1 MFSFRRA
8 PDDISTPTKTEST
21 ATTSESSKTP
31 RPSPKRT
38 QVRGYSH
45 PDFRLL
51 RATIRSFVPA
61 RGPGGVAIAVYH
73 RGELVA
79 DLACG
84 TRDRRGSPFE
94 PETLALSMS
103 TGKGVMATLLHLM
116 VDRGVIDLDAPVA
129 KYWPE
134 FGKNGKG
141 SITVR
146 QAASHRAGLYSIARV
161 IDSAEE
167 MFDWEHMT
175 RVVADMWPVHK
186 PDTDFGYHAWTGG
199 WIIGE
204 VLQRATNQRFPDL
217 IKEHLADPLGLDGL
231 YMGLPESE
239 LHRVAEF
246 LIPTI
251 PRKVLR
257 GRSQGL
263 RARVRSTASTT
274 ARWHSTLGQFV
285 DAMIPPGLGEVI
297 GDPRWLTS
305 VIPSGN
311 GVFNARSLARL
322 YGALSLG
329 GKIDGVRLM
338 SAATLS
344 EAAEDQNGSIGR
356 VIPFPLRFKV
366 GYMRPVSLGLRL
378 SIGTHR
384 FDVGRPNPHAFGH
397 FGAGGSGAWADPERE
412 LGVAI
417 VTNCFGGRIPGDLRP
432 VALATATSRCAD
444 SR

>member
-1 MFSFRRA
+1 MR
-8 PDDISTPTKTEST
+8 DT
-21 ATTSESSKTP
+21 
-31 RPSPKRT
+31 
-38 QVRGYSH
+38 VRWC
-45 PDFRLL
+45 
-51 RATIRSFVPA
+51 APA

-84 TRDRRGSPFE
+84 TRDRNGTPFE

-103 TGKGVMATLLHLM
+103 TGKGVMATLLHQM
-116 VDRGVIDLDAPVA
+116 VDRGVLDLDAPVA
-129 KYWPE
+129 RYWPE

-141 SITVR
+141 AITLR

-161 IDSAEE
+161 IDSSEE
-167 MFDWEHMT
+167 MFDWDHMV
-175 RVVADMWPVHK
+175 RVIEDMWPVHQ

-204 VLQRATNQRFPDL
+204 VLQRATGKAFPQL
-217 IKEHLADPLGLDGL
+217 IKENLADPLELDGL

-239 LHRVAEF
+239 LPRVAEF
-246 LIPTI
+246 LIPKF

-257 GRSQGL
+257 GRPRGV
-263 RARVRSTASTT
+263 RAQVRRTASTT
-274 ARWHSTLGQFV
+274 ARWHSAVGQFV
-285 DAMIPPGLGEVI
+285 DAMIPPGLGDVL

-322 YGALSLG
+322 YGALSRG
-329 GKIDGVRLM
+329 GALNGVRLL
-338 SAATLS
+338 SASALADAT
-344 EAAEDQNGSIGR
+344 EDQNRRIGR

-366 GYMRPVSLGLRL
+366 GYMRPVSLGV
-378 SIGTHR
+378 R
-384 FDVGRPNPHAFGH
+384 FSVAQRHFDLGLPNPHAFGH
-397 FGAGGSGAWADPERE
+397 FGFGGSGAWADPERE

-432 VALATATSRCAD
+432 VAVATATAHCAG
-444 SR
+444 RREG

>member
-1 MFSFRRA
+1 M
-8 PDDISTPTKTEST
+8 E
-21 ATTSESSKTP
+21 
-31 RPSPKRT
+31 
-38 QVRGYSH
+38 VRGYSH
-45 PDFRLL
+45 PDFRSL
-51 RATIRSFVPA
+51 RDTVRHCAPL
-61 RGPGGVAIAVYH
+61 RGPGGAAIAVYH

-84 TRDRRGSPFE
+84 TRDRDGHPFQ

-129 KYWPE
+129 RYWPE
-134 FGKNGKG
+134 FSKNGKG
-141 SITVR
+141 NITVR
-146 QAASHRAGLYSIARV
+146 QAASHRAGLYSIARI

-167 MFDWEHMT
+167 MFDWEHMVE
-175 RVVADMWPVHK
+175 VVAEMWPVHK

-204 VLQRATNQRFPDL
+204 VLQRTTGKRFPEL
-217 IKEHLADPLGLDGL
+217 IKEHLADPLELDGL

-239 LHRVAEF
+239 LPRVAEF
-246 LIPTI
+246 LMPKL
-251 PRKVLR
+251 PRKILR
-257 GRSQGL
+257 GRPRSV
-263 RARVRSTASTT
+263 RAQVRKAASTT
-274 ARWHSTLGQFV
+274 VRWHSALGQFV
-285 DAMIPPGLGEVI
+285 DAMVPPGLGEVL

-322 YGALSLG
+322 YAALSLG
-329 GKIDGVRLM
+329 GKLNGVRLM
-338 SAATLS
+338 SASILA
-344 EAAEDQNGSIGR
+344 EAAEDQNSAIGR

-366 GYMRPVSLGLRL
+366 GYMRPVSLGLRFSWGKRYL
-378 SIGTHR
+378 
-384 FDVGRPNPHAFGH
+384 DVGRPAPHAFGH
-397 FGAGGSGAWADPERE
+397 FGAFGSGAWADPERE

-417 VTNCFGGRIPGDLRP
+417 VTNCLGGVIPGDLRP

-444 SR
+444 RRDGR

>member
-1 MFSFRRA
+1 M
-8 PDDISTPTKTEST
+8 TM
-21 ATTSESSKTP
+21 
-31 RPSPKRT
+31 

-45 PDFRLL
+45 PDFRSL
-51 RATIRSFVPA
+51 RDTVRWCAPA

-84 TRDRRGSPFE
+84 TRDRWGTPFE
-94 PETLALSMS
+94 PDTLALSMS

-116 VDRGVIDLDAPVA
+116 VDRGAIDLDAPVA

-141 SITVR
+141 NITIR
-146 QAASHRAGLYSIARV
+146 QAASHRAGLYSIARI

-167 MFDWEHMT
+167 MFDWDHMIQ
-175 RVVADMWPVHK
+175 VVEDMWPVHT

-204 VLQRATNQRFPDL
+204 VLQRVTGKPFPVL
-217 IKEHLADPLGLDGL
+217 VKEHLADPLELDGL

-246 LIPTI
+246 LIPRI

-257 GRSQGL
+257 GRPRSL
-263 RARVRSTASTT
+263 RAQVRKTASTT
-274 ARWHSTLGQFV
+274 ARWHSAVGQFV
-285 DAMIPPGLGEVI
+285 DAMIPPGLGDVL

-311 GVFNARSLARL
+311 GVFNAHSLARL

-329 GKIDGVRLM
+329 GKLNGVRLM
-338 SAATLS
+338 SASTLA
-344 EAAEDQNGSIGR
+344 EAAEDQNSLIGR

-366 GYMRPVSLGLRL
+366 GYMRPVSLGVRL
-378 SIGTHR
+378 SLGKRLI
-384 FDVGRPNPHAFGH
+384 DLGRPNPHAFGH

-432 VALATATSRCAD
+432 VAVATASSRCAD
-444 SR
+444 GR

>member
-1 MFSFRRA
+1 M
-8 PDDISTPTKTEST
+8 E
-21 ATTSESSKTP
+21 
-31 RPSPKRT
+31 
-38 QVRGYSH
+38 VRGYSH
-45 PDFRLL
+45 PDFRSL
-51 RATIRSFVPA
+51 RETIRRCVPA
-61 RGPGGVAIAVYH
+61 RGPGGAALAVYH

-84 TRDRRGSPFE
+84 TRDRHSNPFL

-116 VDRGVIDLDAPVA
+116 VDRDAIELDAPVA

-134 FGKNGKG
+134 FAKNGKG
-141 SITVR
+141 AITIR
-146 QAASHRAGLYSIARV
+146 QAASHRAGLYSIARI

-167 MFDWEHMT
+167 MFDWDHMI
-175 RVVADMWPVHK
+175 RVVEDMWPVHK

-204 VLQRATNQRFPDL
+204 VLQRVTGNPFPDL
-217 IKEHLADPLGLDGL
+217 VKEHLADPLGLDGL
-231 YMGLPESE
+231 YMGLPQSE
-239 LHRVAEF
+239 LPRVAEF
-246 LIPTI
+246 LIPRV

-257 GRSQGL
+257 GRPRSL
-263 RARVRSTASTT
+263 RARVRRTASTT

-285 DAMIPPGLGEVI
+285 DAMIPPGLGDVL

-311 GVFNARSLARL
+311 GVFNAHSLARL
-322 YGALSLG
+322 YAALSLG
-329 GKIDGVRLM
+329 GKLDGVRLM
-338 SAATLS
+338 SSSILE
-344 EAAEDQNGSIGR
+344 EAAEDQNPHIGR

-366 GYMRPVSLGLRL
+366 GYMRPVSLGLRISMGKRHL
-378 SIGTHR
+378 
-384 FDVGRPNPHAFGH
+384 DLGRPNPHAFGH

-432 VALATATSRCAD
+432 VAVATATSRCAD
-444 SR
+444 RR

>member
-1 MFSFRRA
+1 MQ
-8 PDDISTPTKTEST
+8 I
-21 ATTSESSKTP
+21 
-31 RPSPKRT
+31 
-38 QVRGYSH
+38 RGYTH
-45 PDFRLL
+45 PDFRAL
-51 RATIRSFVPA
+51 RNTVRWCAPA
-61 RGPGGVAIAVYH
+61 HGPGGVAIAVYH

-84 TRDRRGSPFE
+84 TRNREGAPFE

-116 VDRGVIDLDAPVA
+116 VDRGAIDLDAPVA

-134 FGKNGKG
+134 FAKNGKG
-141 SITVR
+141 NITVR
-146 QAASHRAGLYSIARV
+146 QAASHRAGLYSIARI

-167 MFDWEHMT
+167 MFDWEHMVK
-175 RVVADMWPVHK
+175 VVEDMWPVHR

-204 VLQRATNQRFPDL
+204 VLQRVTGKPFPTL
-217 IKEHLADPLGLDGL
+217 IKEYLADPLELDGL

-239 LHRVAEF
+239 LPRVAEF
-246 LIPTI
+246 LIPRI

-257 GRSQGL
+257 GRPRSL
-263 RARVRSTASTT
+263 RAQVRKTASTT

-285 DAMIPPGLGEVI
+285 DAMIPPGLGDVL

-322 YGALSLG
+322 YAALSLG
-329 GKIDGVRLM
+329 GKLNGVRLM
-338 SAATLS
+338 SAATLA
-344 EAAEDQNGSIGR
+344 EAAEDQNSLIGR

-366 GYMRPVSLGLRL
+366 GYMRPVSLGLRFSFGKRHL
-378 SIGTHR
+378 
-384 FDVGRPNPHAFGH
+384 DVGRPNPHAFGH

-417 VTNCFGGRIPGDLRP
+417 VTNCFGGTIPGDLRP
-432 VALATATSRCAD
+432 VAVATASSRCAD
-444 SR
+444 RR

>member
-1 MFSFRRA
+1 M
-8 PDDISTPTKTEST
+8 
-21 ATTSESSKTP
+21 
-31 RPSPKRT
+31 

-45 PDFRLL
+45 PDFRRL
-51 RATIRSFVPA
+51 RETVRRCTPA
-61 RGPGGVAIAVYH
+61 SGIGGVAIAVYH

-84 TRDRRGSPFE
+84 TRNREGTPFE

-103 TGKGVMATLLHLM
+103 TGKGVMATLLHWM
-116 VDRGVIDLDAPVA
+116 VDRRRIDLDAPVA
-129 KYWPE
+129 RYWPE
-134 FGKNGKG
+134 FARNGKG
-141 SITVR
+141 EITVR

-167 MFDWEHMT
+167 MFDWDHMV
-175 RVVADMWPVHK
+175 RVVEDMWPVHQ

-204 VLQRATNQRFPDL
+204 VLQRVTGKRFPDL
-217 IKEHLADPLGLDGL
+217 IAEHLAQPLGLDGL

-239 LHRVAEF
+239 LPRVAEF
-246 LIPTI
+246 LIPRI

-257 GRSQGL
+257 GRPKGV
-263 RARVRSTASTT
+263 RAQVRRTASSTV
-274 ARWHSTLGQFV
+274 RWHSSLGQFV
-285 DAMIPPGLGEVI
+285 DAMIPPGLGDVL

-329 GKIDGVRLM
+329 GSIDGVRLM
-338 SAATLS
+338 SPATLA
-344 EAAEDQNGSIGR
+344 EAAEDQNSAIGR

-378 SIGTHR
+378 SLGKR
-384 FDVGRPNPHAFGH
+384 LVDLGRPNPHAFGH
-397 FGAGGSGAWADPERE
+397 FGFGGSGAWADPERE

-432 VALATATSRCAD
+432 VAVATASARCAD
-444 SR
+444 RRPS